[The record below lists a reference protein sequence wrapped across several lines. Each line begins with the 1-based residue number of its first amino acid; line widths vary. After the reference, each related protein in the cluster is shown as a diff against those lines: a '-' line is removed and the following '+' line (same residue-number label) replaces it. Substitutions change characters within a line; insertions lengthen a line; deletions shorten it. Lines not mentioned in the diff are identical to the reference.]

1 MPRIS
6 IISPCYNEEEN
17 IEACHSAVLALFA
30 PGGPLAHHKR
40 EHIFADNCSADA
52 TVEILRRLAATDPAT
67 KVILNARNFG
77 PFRSNFNALRYATG
91 DAVLV
96 FLPVDLQDP
105 PELIPEMVRHWENG
119 IEVVAGARANRE
131 ETLALRICR
140 RIFYRL
146 VSTLAD
152 FDIPE
157 NVGEF
162 QLIDRKVW
170 EVVVS
175 HHDQYP
181 YIRGIIAS
189 AGFRRLILPY
199 TWRART
205 RGISKNNTL
214 RLIAQ
219 ALNGIFSFT
228 DVPLRIC
235 SFLGFGIAAVAIL
248 YAMLSVLAGLF
259 IQGLAPRGTMTII
272 VALFFFSGVQLM
284 FIGIL
289 GEYITAIHAQVR
301 RGPSVVER
309 ERINVDAPPTPT
321 EHPRGMYHNR
331 RQASSSVCFSQPIG
345 GNLYPVV
352 RPPAPATEVER
363 PDCAN
368 FRPPT

>member
-1 MPRIS
+1 MALIS

-17 IEACHSAVLALFA
+17 VETCYNAVLALFA
-30 PGGPLAHHKR
+30 PGGALARHER
-40 EHIFADNCSADA
+40 EHIFSDNASQDG
-52 TVEILRRLAATDPAT
+52 TVEILRRLAAKDPAM

-91 DAVLV
+91 DAILV

-105 PELIPEMVRHWENG
+105 PELIPEMVGHWENG

-131 ETLALRICR
+131 ETLVLRACR

-146 VSTLAD
+146 VNTLSD
-152 FDIPE
+152 FEIPE

-175 HHDQYP
+175 HRDHYP

-199 TWRART
+199 RWQARK
-205 RGISKNNTL
+205 RGISKNNAL
-214 RLIAQ
+214 RLIDQ

-228 DVPLRIC
+228 DVPMRVSSL
-235 SFLGFGIAAVAIL
+235 LGFVLASLALL
-248 YAMLSVLAGLF
+248 YALFTILLSLLHTGQAPAG
-259 IQGLAPRGTMTII
+259 TKTII

-284 FIGIL
+284 FIGML

-301 RGPSVVER
+301 RGPMVVER
-309 ERINVDAPPTPT
+309 ERININEKSD
-321 EHPRGMYHNR
+321 
-331 RQASSSVCFSQPIG
+331 
-345 GNLYPVV
+345 
-352 RPPAPATEVER
+352 
-363 PDCAN
+363 
-368 FRPPT
+368 

>member
-1 MPRIS
+1 VARIS

-17 IEACHSAVLALFA
+17 IDICCEAVKSLFA
-30 PGGPLAHHKR
+30 PGGRLAQYER
-40 EHIFADNCSADA
+40 EHIFADNASQDRS
-52 TVEILRRLAATDPAT
+52 VEILRRIAGQDPCV

-91 DAVLV
+91 DAILV

-105 PELIPEMVRHWENG
+105 PELIPEMIQHWEHG

-140 RIFYRL
+140 RIFYRI
-146 VSTLAD
+146 VNAISD

-175 HHDQYP
+175 HNDRYP

-199 TWRART
+199 TWRARK
-205 RGISKNNTL
+205 RGISKNNAL
-214 RLIAQ
+214 RLVDQ
-219 ALNGIFSFT
+219 AMNGIFSFT
-228 DVPLRIC
+228 NAPLRLC
-235 SFLGFGIAAVAIL
+235 SFLGFAIAVLSIL
-248 YAMLSVLAGLF
+248 YALVTVAVGLVVPG
-259 IQGLAPRGTMTII
+259 IAPRGIMTII
-272 VALFFFSGVQLM
+272 VALFIFSGLQLM
-284 FIGIL
+284 FIGLL

-301 RGPSVVER
+301 HGPVVVER
-309 ERINVDAPPTPT
+309 ERINIPAPPAKDAREA
-321 EHPRGMYHNR
+321 EHDTAAKRGRY
-331 RQASSSVCFSQPIG
+331 S
-345 GNLYPVV
+345 
-352 RPPAPATEVER
+352 AP
-363 PDCAN
+363 
-368 FRPPT
+368 

>member
-1 MPRIS
+1 MARIS

-17 IEACHSAVLALFA
+17 VEACHEAVKALFA
-30 PGGPLAHHKR
+30 PDGKLALHER
-40 EHIFADNCSADA
+40 EHIFADNASDDR
-52 TVEILRRLAATDPAT
+52 TVDILRRIAAEDPRV

-105 PELIPEMVRHWENG
+105 PEMIPEMVQHWQNG
-119 IEVVAGARANRE
+119 IEVVAGARAKRD
-131 ETLALRICR
+131 ETFALRLCR
-140 RIFYRL
+140 RTFYRI
-146 VSTLAD
+146 VNTISD

-199 TWRART
+199 TWRARK
-205 RGISKNNTL
+205 RGLSKNNVL
-214 RLIAQ
+214 RLIDQ

-228 DVPLRIC
+228 NAPMRVC
-235 SFLGFGIAAVAIL
+235 SFLGFGIAALSIL
-248 YAMLSVLAGLF
+248 YAIITAAVGLVVPG
-259 IQGLAPRGTMTII
+259 IAPRGTMTII
-272 VALFFFSGVQLM
+272 VALFAFSGLQLM
-284 FIGIL
+284 FIGML

-301 RGPSVVER
+301 RGPMVVER
-309 ERINVDAPPTPT
+309 ERINITSPPLAPHR
-321 EHPRGMYHNR
+321 E
-331 RQASSSVCFSQPIG
+331 
-345 GNLYPVV
+345 
-352 RPPAPATEVER
+352 
-363 PDCAN
+363 D
-368 FRPPT
+368 